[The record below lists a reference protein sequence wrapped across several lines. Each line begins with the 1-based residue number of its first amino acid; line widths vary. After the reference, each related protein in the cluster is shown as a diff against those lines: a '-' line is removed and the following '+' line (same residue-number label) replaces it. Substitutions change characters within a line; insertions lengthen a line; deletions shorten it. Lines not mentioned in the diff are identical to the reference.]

1 MKIEKLNEDKIRI
14 ILNTDDLKEK
24 KIDLHTFL
32 SNSVESQAVFLDM
45 LDTAEKE
52 IGFITDN
59 YKIMIEALAISEG
72 GFVLTITRISPDS
85 EKFKPYTHKKKLRIK
100 RKTPSLDF
108 KNLIYAFPS
117 FDVFCDFCKS
127 LYNSNPNSI
136 LYIENFSKQISLYRY
151 NDEYFLVL
159 SDVSSI
165 PEIQLSKKFC
175 SCIVEFG
182 NYVSN
187 SRIYENKIKE
197 YGQNIISHNA
207 ISTCLRYFG

>member
-32 SNSVESQAVFLDM
+32 SNSVESQAIFLDM

-72 GFVLTITRISPDS
+72 GFVLTITRISPDT
-85 EKFKPYTHKKKLRIK
+85 EKFRPYAHKRKLRIK
-100 RKTPSLDF
+100 RKMPSLDF

-127 LYNSNPNSI
+127 LYKSNPNSV

-159 SDVSSI
+159 SDVSNI

-175 SCIVEFG
+175 SSIVEFG
-182 NYVSN
+182 NFVS
-187 SRIYENKIKE
+187 SSQVFENKIKE
-197 YGQNIISHNA
+197 YGKNIISHNA
-207 ISTCLRYFG
+207 ISTCLRYLG